1 MPLLTI
7 DVLKGRSN
15 DELKLLLD
23 TIHSAVVDA
32 FQVPERD
39 RYQIVNQHEPNEMV
53 IQDTGLGF
61 NRSNE
66 VVVIR
71 MVSKRRTSEQKEMF
85 YALTQDRLEHHL
97 KLAPK
102 DLMISIVENDNA
114 DWSFGFGRAQF
125 VTGEL

>member
-85 YALTQDRLEHHL
+85 YALTQDRLERHL